1 MTAHFTQTRSA
12 SDTPFEEGT
21 FAMKT
26 HSLTRRAFAAVAIMV
41 AAGAFSARAETL
53 PEKIRFGA
61 FGAGFGQPYGV
72 ALLAIAQAKGFIADE
87 FKDTPVKL
95 EWNYLAGTGPAVN
108 EAIANDQLDFAQ
120 YGFLPN
126 IIGRANGLKTHVLM
140 CYGNTT
146 IFGAARKGL
155 PIHSIKDLK
164 GRRVTFQKGTILHW
178 AFLKALEA
186 NGLTTKDVTVIDLKT
201 ADQLAALAAGSVD
214 ASIGSSSILSLRDQG
229 LVDVFYTSK
238 EAGPKATG
246 FGGIL
251 ATEQFETRYPEATQR
266 VVRGL
271 VRAAEWIGDEGHR
284 EEALQIWAKSGT
296 PYGALKEE
304 FDGAPLKQSF
314 NPLIDAF
321 LIEQYRDGVQF
332 SKDEKLIRSDIDVN
346 SWLEPK
352 YLDAALKSLKLETYW
367 PRRSA
372 SGAATN

>member
-1 MTAHFTQTRSA
+1 
-12 SDTPFEEGT
+12 
-21 FAMKT
+21 MKMP
-26 HSLTRRAFAAVAIMV
+26 SLTRRTFAAAAILV
-41 AAGAFSARAETL
+41 AAGACSASAETL
-53 PEKIRFGA
+53 PETIRFGA
-61 FGAGFGQPYGV
+61 FGSGFGQPYGV
-72 ALLAIAQAKGFIADE
+72 ALLAIAQGKGFIADE
-87 FKDTPVKL
+87 FKDTPVKF
-95 EWNYLAGTGPAVN
+95 EWSYLAGTGPAVN
-108 EAIANDQLDFAQ
+108 EAIANNQLDFAQ

-126 IIGRANGLKTHVLM
+126 IIGRANGLKTHVLL

-155 PIHSIKDLK
+155 PIHSIGDLRGHK
-164 GRRVTFQKGTILHW
+164 VTFQKGTILHW

-214 ASIGSSSILSLRDQG
+214 ASIGTSSILALRDQG
-229 LVDVFYTSK
+229 VVDIFYTSK
-238 EAGPKATG
+238 EAGPKAAG

-251 ATEQFETRYPEATQR
+251 ATEQFEAKYPEATQR

-271 VRAAEWIGDEGHR
+271 VRAAEWIGNESNR

-296 PYGALKEE
+296 PYNALKEE
-304 FDGAPLKQSF
+304 FDGASLKQSF

-332 SKDEKLIRSDIDVN
+332 SKSEKLIRNDIDVD

-352 YLDAALKSLKLETYW
+352 YLNAALKSLGLETFW